1 MTDPD
6 NPFLLFFSHGRISA
20 SFMKVFRQQYRF
32 VLILIAE
39 GEAPYEAGGALMVLV
54 KGHHNR
60 TDLVNLPAHARRKKD
75 VRRWVI

>member
-39 GEAPYEAGGALMVLV
+39 AGEVLMVLI
-54 KGHHNR
+54 KGHHTMTDRPCGSSR
-60 TDLVNLPAHARRKKD
+60 TCPV
-75 VRRWVI
+75 